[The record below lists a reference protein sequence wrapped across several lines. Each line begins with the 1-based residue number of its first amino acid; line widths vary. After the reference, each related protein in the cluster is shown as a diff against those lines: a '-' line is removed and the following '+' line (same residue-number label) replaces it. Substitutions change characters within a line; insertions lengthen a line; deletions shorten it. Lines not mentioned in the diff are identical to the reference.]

1 MIWRQVKYVTS
12 SLENNEKLEKAR
24 MPPALKKFVRNAK
37 YLWSHDKSAHHCQ
50 GQGATYGE

>member
-24 MPPALKKFVRNAK
+24 MPPALTKFVRHAK